1 MDQFLLDLPGAPRL
15 NLAAANEHEPFVER
29 KIRVIKER
37 VRAVRHSL
45 PFTALPMQMTTHMV
59 FFVVKLL
66 NYFPVKGGVSETY
79 SPKAIMSG
87 EVIQFKQYSLPFGT
101 YCQIHEEDGP
111 RNSLTA
117 RTQGAISLGP
127 SKNAQGGQHFYTLNS
142 AKVVVRRSWDVIPM
156 PEAVISRVNT
166 LAADQPHLLTFY
178 DRHKCEIGDVDD
190 APDYLEPMQNYE
202 MPGVIGDN
210 TQIPGVDMDTDEL
223 VEAPTET
230 NQSIMPS
237 STNDPEPTLIEMPTE
252 AADFE
257 PTMTGDVNYDDA
269 NISPPEAPITTSNV
283 KDAKTSIIK
292 EQPARRSTR
301 ARKQT
306 KSYEPTMKGKS
317 YDYSAAQIEL
327 GNHQFEPQIVEFILT
342 QMTLKS
348 ALKAW
353 GNAATV
359 AAEAE
364 MKQLHWRNS
373 FRPVR
378 WNGLTQQQKDMV
390 LESHIFLTQKRT
402 GEIKGRT
409 VAGGNKQRNY
419 IDKEDASSPTVA
431 TESVILT
438 SVIDAVENRET
449 AVIDIPNA
457 FIQTVVTDKEKRV
470 IIRLRGMLVDMLVKI
485 APAVYKD
492 YVSTNKRG
500 EKQLLVE
507 CLNALY
513 GTMVASLL
521 YYQKFTTSLSN
532 NGYKMNPYDACVWN
546 KMIGDK
552 QCTICFHVDDCK
564 ISHAS
569 MQVVDSVIEWL
580 RKDYESVFEDGSGKM
595 KVHRGKIHTYLGM
608 TLDFSMTKQIRISMT
623 EYVKEI
629 VAAWD
634 KATPKIDDQGFV
646 KVPTKRGRKGRS
658 SAAPDNLFKVDE
670 DAEKLSPVQATAFHN
685 IVAKALYLVK
695 RARPDA
701 SPSHLYRRE

>member
-1 MDQFLLDLPGAPRL
+1 
-15 NLAAANEHEPFVER
+15 
-29 KIRVIKER
+29 
-37 VRAVRHSL
+37 
-45 PFTALPMQMTTHMV
+45 
-59 FFVVKLL
+59 
-66 NYFPVKGGVSETY
+66 
-79 SPKAIMSG
+79 
-87 EVIQFKQYSLPFGT
+87 
-101 YCQIHEEDGP
+101 
-111 RNSLTA
+111 
-117 RTQGAISLGP
+117 
-127 SKNAQGGQHFYTLNS
+127 
-142 AKVVVRRSWDVIPM
+142 
-156 PEAVISRVNT
+156 
-166 LAADQPHLLTFY
+166 
-178 DRHKCEIGDVDD
+178 
-190 APDYLEPMQNYE
+190 
-202 MPGVIGDN
+202 
-210 TQIPGVDMDTDEL
+210 
-223 VEAPTET
+223 
-230 NQSIMPS
+230 
-237 STNDPEPTLIEMPTE
+237 
-252 AADFE
+252 
-257 PTMTGDVNYDDA
+257 
-269 NISPPEAPITTSNV
+269 
-283 KDAKTSIIK
+283 
-292 EQPARRSTR
+292 
-301 ARKQT
+301 
-306 KSYEPTMKGKS
+306 MKGKS

-327 GNHQFEPQIVEFILT
+327 GNHLFEPQIVEFILT

-419 IDKEDASSPTVA
+419 IEKEDASSPTVA

-438 SVIDAVENRET
+438 SVIDAVEERET

-546 KMIGDK
+546 KTIGDK

-569 MQVVDSVIEWL
+569 KQVVDNVIEWL

-595 KVHRGKIHTYLGM
+595 KIH
-608 TLDFSMTKQIRISMT
+608 
-623 EYVKEI
+623 
-629 VAAWD
+629 
-634 KATPKIDDQGFV
+634 
-646 KVPTKRGRKGRS
+646 
-658 SAAPDNLFKVDE
+658 
-670 DAEKLSPVQATAFHN
+670 
-685 IVAKALYLVK
+685 
-695 RARPDA
+695 
-701 SPSHLYRRE
+701 